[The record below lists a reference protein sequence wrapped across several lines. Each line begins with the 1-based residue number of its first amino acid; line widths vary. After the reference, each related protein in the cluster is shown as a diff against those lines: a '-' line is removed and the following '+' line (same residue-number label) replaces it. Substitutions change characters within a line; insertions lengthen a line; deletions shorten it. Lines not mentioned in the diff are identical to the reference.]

1 MILDILTEI
10 GSSASRLHKEAV
22 LKKHK
27 DNELLQAVIKATY
40 DPYVNYFLKQ
50 IPEYK
55 QIGTTD
61 IGMEEALDQL
71 GHISSRLKTGH
82 AARDHLQQILCN
94 VNPSS
99 AEVICRIIDRDL
111 KAGFSE
117 STANKIWPGL
127 VPTFDVMLSH
137 KDTSGIK
144 FPCYSQIKM
153 DGLRVHVHK
162 DAAGLVTAHTRNG
175 KEVMTHGLL
184 DMAGKYMLNGETWDG
199 ELLFEKDGKILPRTT
214 GNGIGNKAV
223 RGTISM
229 EEAAMMVFTAWDIV
243 DFTST
248 IPYSDR
254 FNELTKRFKTMFQE
268 MANTNFR
275 LIKSIVA
282 ETLEETET
290 MLQDAWAHGEEGL
303 ILKNMNSVWEPKRTK
318 NLGKIKAVE
327 EADLI
332 IVALEEGKNK
342 YEGQLGAFV
351 AETSDGLL
359 RVNIGTGLTD
369 TSRKEYFQQKYVG
382 KIVTVKY
389 NAIISK
395 EGSDMKSLFLP
406 VFVDIRFDKDCA
418 NSLKELK

>member
-1 MILDILTEI
+1 MILTILNEL
-10 GSSASRLHKEAV
+10 ASDNSGNF
-22 LKKHK
+22 KKKLLETHK
-27 DNELLQAVIKATY
+27 DNELLKKVFVATY
-40 DPYVNYFLKQ
+40 NPYVNYWLKQ

-61 IGMEEALDQL
+61 IGLEEALDQL

-94 VNPSS
+94 VNPNS

-111 KAGFSE
+111 KAGFST
-117 STANKIWPGL
+117 STINKIWPGL
-127 VPTFDVMLSH
+127 IPTFDVMLSH

-175 KEVMTHGLL
+175 KEVMTHGVL
-184 DMAGKYMLNGETWDG
+184 DIGGKYMLAGETWDG
-199 ELLFEKDGKILPRTT
+199 ELLFQRDGKILPRTT

-229 EEAAMMVFTAWDIV
+229 EEAGMMIFTAWDIV

-248 IPYSDR
+248 LPYSER
-254 FNELTKRFKTMFQE
+254 FAELTTRFSLMFDD
-268 MANTNFR
+268 MTSTNFR
-275 LIKSIVA
+275 LIESMIA
-282 ETLEETET
+282 NNLDDADH
-290 MLQDAWAHGEEGL
+290 MLAKAWAEGEEGL
-303 ILKNMNSVWEPKRTK
+303 ILKNMHAPWVPKRTK
-318 NLGKIKAVE
+318 DLGKIKAEE

-332 IVALEEGKNK
+332 LIGIEEGKNK
-342 YEGQLGAFV
+342 YTGMVGALV
-351 AETSDGLL
+351 CETSDGLL
-359 RVNIGTGLTD
+359 RVNVGTGLTD
-369 TSRKEYFQQKYVG
+369 DQRKLTYELG
-382 KIVTVKY
+382 SIITVKY

-395 EGSDMKSLFLP
+395 EGSHIKSLFLP
-406 VFVDIRFDKDCA
+406 VFIDVRLDKNIA